1 MYHHISGHCQ
11 KLLVNDT
18 SNIYLSYILKHR
30 IRNNS
35 YLFFNVCSKARLS
48 THIGSRNFLGGKC
61 IYKNE
66 SAGFSSKPLSE
77 RVIVFP
83 LSVMTNLSGSK
94 STVLHISARNFS
106 EQIDISGQGW
116 LYKGMYDSP
125 PVLYA
130 QELLLHVHDI
140 SCMPWWATIVMTTV
154 VLRTTVTFPLALYQN
169 YILAKL
175 DILQL
180 QLKEISKEMGRE
192 TSLAVKKFNW
202 TEKQA
207 KAVYIRSMKKQW
219 REMIVKENCHPAKAG
234 LLMLVQVPM
243 WISLSLSLRNLV
255 FMLPTPDPVR
265 YQYWEVG
272 VINLT
277 PRRERFGCV
286 VNLSPAL
293 NQVFERIG
301 LQRFSIT
308 SHLHLHDIFIIDVK
322 EVQNLSRIKQSGKF
336 QKILTNIFRGVSIAM
351 IPLAASVPSCLS
363 LYWVTSSTVGLLHN
377 LLLLSP
383 RVRSFVGIPQTNLV
397 SKQPYRHIY
406 TQLLTR
412 LGLTASPHSSK

>member
-1 MYHHISGHCQ
+1 MYHHISGHCRQ
-11 KLLVNDT
+11 LLVNDT

-94 STVLHISARNFS
+94 GTVLHISARNFS

-180 QLKEISKEMGRE
+180 QLKEISKEMGKE
-192 TSLAVKKFNW
+192 TSLAVKRFNW

-255 FMLPTPDPVR
+255 FMLPTPDPAAQVTA
-265 YQYWEVG
+265 WELSGGGALWFHNLLLSDSTWILPVMLG
-272 VINLT
+272 LVNLT
-277 PRRERFGCV
+277 IV
-286 VNLSPAL
+286 
-293 NQVFERIG
+293 
-301 LQRFSIT
+301 
-308 SHLHLHDIFIIDVK
+308 

-363 LYWVTSSTVGLLHN
+363 LYWLTSSTVGLLHN

-406 TQLLTR
+406 TQLRTR
-412 LGLTASPHSSK
+412 LGLTAPPYSPK

>member
-207 KAVYIRSMKKQW
+207 KAVYIRSVCIVVEISFKQMKKQW

-243 WISLSLSLRNLV
+243 WISLSLSLRNL
-255 FMLPTPDPVR
+255 
-265 YQYWEVG
+265 
-272 VINLT
+272 
-277 PRRERFGCV
+277 
-286 VNLSPAL
+286 
-293 NQVFERIG
+293 
-301 LQRFSIT
+301 
-308 SHLHLHDIFIIDVK
+308 
-322 EVQNLSRIKQSGKF
+322 VQNLSRIKQSGKF